1 MAYNNF
7 KATIWS
13 KTIELELAPL
23 MIFRDVVNTKY
34 KGLVGKGKTVK
45 ILGLANPT
53 IKDYVPGTD
62 IDAPETPEDTSTEL
76 KIDQFKYFNVEVDD
90 VDDAQA
96 DVDTMKALCKGGAT
110 GLAAKADAY
119 IASLVVNCHEDN
131 LVASQAVTTE
141 KAAKAVVDKLF
152 ELLWNKGVNT
162 ANGNVYICVSPWF
175 YTLFKNSLTEL
186 LTNNVD
192 MVKKGILGM
201 YNGAYVKM
209 SNQIFNDGTDDYI
222 SVMTKDAIAFADG
235 IEETEA
241 YRPHKSFSDAVKSL
255 YTYGAKVAR
264 PEQLAT
270 AKVHKG

>member
-1 MAYNNF
+1 MAYENF
-7 KATIWS
+7 KPTIWS

-45 ILGLANPT
+45 ILNLANPT
-53 IKDYVPGTD
+53 IKDYVPGED
-62 IDAPETPEDTSTEL
+62 IDAPETPNDDSIEL
-76 KIDQFKYFNVEVDD
+76 KIDQYKYFNVTVDD

-119 IASLVVNCHEDN
+119 IAAQVVNCHEDN
-131 LVASQAVTTE
+131 LIASTAVTTE
-141 KAAKAVVDKLF
+141 KQAKAIIDDMF

-162 ANGNVYICVSPWF
+162 ANGNVYITVSPWF
-175 YTLFKNSLTEL
+175 YKLFKNSLTEL
-186 LTNNVD
+186 LTNNVE
-192 MVKKGILGM
+192 MVKKGILGT

-209 SNQIFNDGTDDYI
+209 SNQIFNDGTDDHI

-241 YRPHKSFSDAVKSL
+241 YRPDKAFADAVKSL

-264 PEQLAT
+264 PEQIAT
-270 AKVHKG
+270 AKVHK